1 VDANSIRRWNRDA
14 DGYNRW
20 VLRSLH
26 SAGYRAPFEEL
37 LRRTFGE
44 MPRRILDAGTG
55 PGIMAFLL
63 AGMGHRVTAID
74 LSEGMLR
81 QARANAAL
89 LDLDVEF
96 QQGDAE
102 NLIFPDGT
110 FDGLV
115 SRLVLWNLPNPR
127 RALAEW
133 CRVLRPGGVLLIIDV
148 DMGETRRNWWW
159 RKPWHIAS
167 APLVLLTEGR
177 NPLKNRTTA
186 AALDRLPLT
195 RERRPGWE
203 FAELQR
209 LGFEALEIGS
219 IRRSAA
225 GWMEFLKYGCWGT
238 YVSVSGRK
246 AG

>member
-1 VDANSIRRWNRDA
+1 
-14 DGYNRW
+14 
-20 VLRSLH
+20 
-26 SAGYRAPFEEL
+26 
-37 LRRTFGE
+37 
-44 MPRRILDAGTG
+44 MPRRILDVGTG

-63 AGMGHRVTAID
+63 AGMGHRVMAID

-89 LDLDVEF
+89 LDLDLEF

-102 NLIFPDGT
+102 NLAFPDCA

-115 SRLVLWNLPNPR
+115 SRLVLWNLPNPG
-127 RALAEW
+127 RAILEW
-133 CRVLRPGGVLLIIDV
+133 CRVLRPGGVLLIVDV

-159 RKPWHIAS
+159 RKPWHIVS

-186 AALDRLPLT
+186 ADLDRLPLT
-195 RERRPGWE
+195 SEPRPGWE

-209 LGFEALEIGS
+209 LGVEALETGS

-225 GWMEFLKYGCWGT
+225 GWMEFLKYGCWGS